1 MRRELPARLSLVPP
15 SSEKPQ
21 LSPPNTKSGRPQSET
36 ATYCTRSAKRSP
48 SADILHCICKP
59 WQRKTQ
65 DGTSFRERT
74 CPPKACAGGDRLVA
88 PGEAWRAWGPMQHKT
103 RACVACDR
111 GKTDVIYKPSLPH
124 RICNERARS
133 PNDP

>member
-59 WQRKTQ
+59 EQRKTRTTHRLE
-65 DGTSFRERT
+65 GGLVRPKPAPRIGGSTLSPSFT
-74 CPPKACAGGDRLVA
+74 AGLSEHQFA
-88 PGEAWRAWGPMQHKT
+88 P
-103 RACVACDR
+103 
-111 GKTDVIYKPSLPH
+111 
-124 RICNERARS
+124 
-133 PNDP
+133 